1 MHQDFKN
8 GLIGQV
14 GVEMK
19 DLRKANRLS
28 KSDRAHAERLSLL
41 LLDEEVESGRKFTI
55 AKIEEDVNKSAEFKG
70 KSDEFK
76 KRFALRTHKALEAR
90 RKKRGT

>member
-55 AKIEEDVNKSAEFKG
+55 AKIEEDVNKSAEFVN
-70 KSDEFK
+70 
-76 KRFALRTHKALEAR
+76 AQ
-90 RKKRGT
+90 